1 MCDGS
6 MQRVSVGAELTVVWL
21 PCAGPAGSKGH
32 CASNHSHTG
41 LSLVKVFQ
49 RRPQRTAARGSVP
62 HSSLALQRLS
72 NASPLLLDLLFKT
85 VLVSQQS
92 TL

>member
-1 MCDGS
+1 MD
-6 MQRVSVGAELTVVWL
+6 AELTAEWL
-21 PCAGPAGSKGH
+21 PCVGPAGSKGH
-32 CASNHSHTG
+32 HASNYSHTG

-49 RRPQRTAARGSVP
+49 RRPQRTSARGRVP

-85 VLVSQQS
+85 VLMAQQS
-92 TL
+92 AL